1 MNKYLIPIFTIV
13 IVLCVSSCSSNSDE
27 LTDWMYWSNDN
38 QSPENIK
45 YGYVPGAVSK
55 LYLEVN
61 YKGGDITLICNNY
74 DTLQPIGTDGSNTYD
89 CGWGVFTVDGR
100 QVKCHFPEDA
110 SGKPQ
115 ATEQITI
122 SAKNGKEVVNTVL
135 LVKRTFGELV
145 PEPGTEEVPDKYKF
159 KLIKAGLMP
168 FMNDD
173 FAVPAPFDN
182 IIYRITDYY
191 DRYQSFGFPEYT
203 QYYDSI
209 VWCADGFP
217 NTMRVY
223 ERQNSSTSSEEHFN
237 GQWSTHF
244 FISGEIKN
252 YLKGYRDGKVVYST
266 SLTTYLY
273 ERDFLCYDWVE
284 GSFAIAKP
292 SNHGIFCLLDK
303 KYEYTASDTQEM
315 NGTRYGNIG
324 VRNSYGLSG
333 DAQYSYM
340 QDALIKLMGDN
351 VGQPQSADGKSA
363 LFKCLPTDGFEAIKY
378 WENKTTRILLLHQ
391 LPADDVREKYYL
403 HFESK

>member
-45 YGYVPGAVSK
+45 YDYVPGAVSK

-145 PEPGTEEVPDKYKF
+145 PEPGT
-159 KLIKAGLMP
+159 
-168 FMNDD
+168 
-173 FAVPAPFDN
+173 
-182 IIYRITDYY
+182 
-191 DRYQSFGFPEYT
+191 
-203 QYYDSI
+203 
-209 VWCADGFP
+209 
-217 NTMRVY
+217 
-223 ERQNSSTSSEEHFN
+223 
-237 GQWSTHF
+237 
-244 FISGEIKN
+244 
-252 YLKGYRDGKVVYST
+252 
-266 SLTTYLY
+266 
-273 ERDFLCYDWVE
+273 
-284 GSFAIAKP
+284 
-292 SNHGIFCLLDK
+292 
-303 KYEYTASDTQEM
+303 
-315 NGTRYGNIG
+315 
-324 VRNSYGLSG
+324 
-333 DAQYSYM
+333 
-340 QDALIKLMGDN
+340 
-351 VGQPQSADGKSA
+351 
-363 LFKCLPTDGFEAIKY
+363 
-378 WENKTTRILLLHQ
+378 
-391 LPADDVREKYYL
+391 
-403 HFESK
+403 